1 MFRLTILLALAS
13 SFVYA
18 QTDGNVVTVAANTP
32 TPTAAPLTPPPV
44 IAIAPK
50 LAPEPP
56 NEFGFVSVY
65 SPTSV
70 VAFGQSSNRSFSK
83 LAFRYARRVLA
94 TKSGTLKY
102 TCDLVPLAILRQPS
116 LTDPSHTDTFH
127 AIGMSPLGVQWNW
140 RPHHEIQPVVSW
152 TGGFLYFNKRVP
164 WPTATQYNYTFD
176 IGAGVE
182 VHRHRKNLMTF
193 MAKYNH
199 ISNGYQVHDNPGI
212 DSISATMG
220 FSFLK

>member
-1 MFRLTILLALAS
+1 MHRLILLAVFVSSLA
-13 SFVYA
+13 FA
-18 QTDGNVVTVAANTP
+18 QADGNIVTVAANTP
-32 TPTAAPLTPPPV
+32 TPTAAPLAPPV
-44 IAIAPK
+44 IAISPK
-50 LAPEPP
+50 PAPEPP

-70 VAFGQSSNRSFSK
+70 VAFGQTSNRSFSK
-83 LAFRYARRVLA
+83 VAFRYARRVWQGQNV
-94 TKSGTLKY
+94 SLKY

-116 LTDPSHTDTFH
+116 LTDPSRTDTFH
-127 AIGMSPLGVQWNW
+127 AMGMSPLGVQWNW
-140 RPHHEIQPVVSW
+140 RTHHEIQPVLSW

-176 IGAGVE
+176 LGAGIE

-199 ISNGYQVHDNPGI
+199 ISNGYQVNDNPGI

-220 FSFLK
+220 FTFLK